1 MSSMP
6 KVALD
11 TLKLGLEIV
20 LKVNVAFKSVIL
32 GIYMCFKTF
41 CFVLISFYAVLR
53 GLFTFLKM
61 SGLALRASRKIFSRG
76 RKTGRKKCNMQ
87 QNGQKESSAEQIKVH
102 LRQFGR
108 V

>member
-20 LKVNVAFKSVIL
+20 LKVNMAFKSVFL
-32 GIYMCFKTF
+32 GISMCFKTF

-61 SGLALRASRKIFSRG
+61 SGLALRGSRKIFSRS
-76 RKTGRKKCNMQ
+76 RKTGTKKLH
-87 QNGQKESSAEQIKVH
+87 KQILMTATDELF
-102 LRQFGR
+102 LRPAGR
-108 V
+108 PSLDDL